1 ANSYPYQRA
10 RAAASMSPSTFIEP
24 QALEQLNSV
33 AIKIKRCFQQGWVV
47 LLLFWRTR
55 LEVRLRTGTA
65 AYWCGFKRSVD
76 GLQPPALH
84 RHPLGH
90 GRSPP
95 LSGETPRRRRSL
107 DRIPK
112 LIGR

>member
-1 ANSYPYQRA
+1 MLGQEANSYPYQRA
-10 RAAASMSPSTFIEP
+10 LAAASMSPSTFIEP

-76 GLQPPALH
+76 GL
-84 RHPLGH
+84 
-90 GRSPP
+90 
-95 LSGETPRRRRSL
+95 
-107 DRIPK
+107 
-112 LIGR
+112 

>member
-1 ANSYPYQRA
+1 MLSYQSTGRGRPSVPYDPSRSA
-10 RAAASMSPSTFIEP
+10 RRRIATRTNALLLRPLCPPSTFIEP

-76 GLQPPALH
+76 GL
-84 RHPLGH
+84 
-90 GRSPP
+90 
-95 LSGETPRRRRSL
+95 
-107 DRIPK
+107 
-112 LIGR
+112 